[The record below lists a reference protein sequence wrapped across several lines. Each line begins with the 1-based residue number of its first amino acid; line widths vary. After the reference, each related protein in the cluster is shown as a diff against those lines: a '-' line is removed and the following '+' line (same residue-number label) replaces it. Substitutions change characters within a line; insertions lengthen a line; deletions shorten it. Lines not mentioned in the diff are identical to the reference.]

1 MTDLRAVLI
10 RGSEKIIDHYRL
22 LLTRARTEKE
32 RDLYL
37 TRIEREQRLL
47 DQLQR
52 GMSERMAA

>member
-1 MTDLRAVLI
+1 MTDLLAVLI
-10 RGSEKIIDHYRL
+10 RGSEKVIDHYRL
-22 LLTRARTEKE
+22 LLTLARTEKE

-37 TRIEREQRLL
+37 TRIQREQRLL